1 MVRFIL
7 QNWMFYY
14 FTVLLCYTTFNLLL
28 FQLLEMLYAKCQG
41 FLKEATI
48 KKYFQNEL
56 MKIICGKL
64 RFRWR
69 YRKQATE
76 NSLKKNPILTFCVLL
91 IFILSRTSGADPAL
105 LIRGGD
111 LIQKFFFQILGNY
124 SKESSFLQCQNF
136 LNF

>member
-41 FLKEATI
+41 LILKEATI

-76 NSLKKNPILTFCVLL
+76 NSLKTTPILTFCVLL
-91 IFILSRTSGADPAL
+91 IFILLRTSGADAAL
-105 LIRGGD
+105 LIRGGKGGEGGD
-111 LIQKFFFQILGNY
+111 LIQKLFFQILGNY
-124 SKESSFLQCQNF
+124 SRV
-136 LNF
+136 